1 MTVAREGLPIIFAV
15 MFAAAVM
22 LGVGYVLS
30 SYVLIIVGWAGVVLT
45 AANFFFFREPQFEAV
60 WSDGQILSP
69 ADGKVIVV
77 DDQVPEGLSGLSQ
90 RVSIFLSIF
99 DCHVNMIPTAG
110 RIDRAVYRSG
120 KKISAFRPRASEENQ
135 RSEIDLITSRGRIHF
150 RQIVGSVARRV
161 VFDLK
166 AGQEV
171 SAGQRFGVMRFG
183 SRMDVFLPP
192 DVNVLVKVGNR
203 VKGGRSLIGEFRV

>member
-1 MTVAREGLPIIFAV
+1 MTIAREGLPIIFSV
-15 MFAAAVM
+15 MFVAAVM

-30 SYVLIIVGWAGVVLT
+30 SYVLIIAGWVGVALT
-45 AANFFFFREPQFEAV
+45 VANFFFFREPQFEVA

-77 DDQVPEGLSGLSQ
+77 DDQVPESLDGLSQ

-99 DCHVNMIPTAG
+99 DCHVNMIPSSG
-110 RIDRAVYRSG
+110 RIDRVAYRPG
-120 KKISAFRPRASEENQ
+120 KKISAFKPRASGENQ

-171 SAGQRFGVMRFG
+171 VAGQRFGVMRFG
-183 SRMDVFLPP
+183 SRMDLFLPASV
-192 DVNVLVKVGNR
+192 DISVKVGDK
-203 VKGGRSLIGEFRV
+203 VKGARSLIGEFRV

>member
-1 MTVAREGLPIIFAV
+1 MTIAREGLPIIFAV
-15 MFAAAVM
+15 MFVAAVM

-30 SYVLIIVGWAGVVLT
+30 STVLIIAGWVGVALT
-45 AANFFFFREPQFEAV
+45 AANFFFFREPQFEAT

-90 RVSIFLSIF
+90 RVSIFLSIL
-99 DCHVNMIPTAG
+99 DCHVNMIPTSG
-110 RIDRAVYRSG
+110 RIERVAYRSG

-135 RSEIDLITSRGRIHF
+135 RSEIDLITSKGRIHF

-166 AGQEV
+166 VGQEV
-171 SAGQRFGVMRFG
+171 TAGQRFGVMRFG

-192 DVNVLVKVGNR
+192 DVNVSVKVGDK
-203 VKGGRSLIGEFRV
+203 VKGGKSLIGEFRV